1 MKKGLIN
8 ASLMLVASARSSDR
22 FDSDEPMLTK
32 DERWKDKSPAIFEPF
47 NTAYQSAMMTLFEV

>member
-8 ASLMLVASARSSDR
+8 ASLMLVASAES
-22 FDSDEPMLTK
+22 SDEPMLAK

>member
-32 DERWKDKSPAIFEPF
+32 DERWKGKSPAMFEPF
-47 NTAYQSAMMTLFEV
+47 NTAYQSAMVTLFEV